1 MVIVHPSLT
10 MRCTP
15 AWCLVLIPSL
25 TFKCLA
31 SFERL
36 AYVYL
41 HSLQSQQR
49 ELSSAMLRV
58 IHSTIQAK
66 TIHKHLH
73 CSTPPRVIIS
83 GGCVAKSLRVSCKYN
98 CSLDPVKG
106 SYSKSS
112 CAKLECFSCLFWNV
126 TTLGINKWLWM
137 SWHAETGATLS
148 EKHVHSVGG
157 VAFEARCWH
166 GFALFK
172 SEYHYERTSWF
183 VYLSVW
189 RPKQARS
196 SLSSSSSSSIR
207 KQCISVPPWFCAL

>member
-112 CAKLECFSCLFWNV
+112 CAKLECYFMFVLECY
-126 TTLGINKWLWM
+126 
-137 SWHAETGATLS
+137 HARYLQGTMGELACRDGGNPIWEPCALCRWRCFRGA
-148 EKHVHSVGG
+148 
-157 VAFEARCWH
+157 
-166 GFALFK
+166 
-172 SEYHYERTSWF
+172 
-183 VYLSVW
+183 
-189 RPKQARS
+189 
-196 SLSSSSSSSIR
+196 SLT
-207 KQCISVPPWFCAL
+207 WFCTLQEWVPLWSDLQICVFKCVETKASG

>member
-1 MVIVHPSLT
+1 MSCITPS
-10 MRCTP
+10 
-15 AWCLVLIPSL
+15 W
-25 TFKCLA
+25 TFKRLA

-36 AYVYL
+36 AYVLL

-112 CAKLECFSCLFWNV
+112 CAKLECYFMFVLECY
-126 TTLGINKWLWM
+126 
-137 SWHAETGATLS
+137 HAWYVQGTMDELACGD
-148 EKHVHSVGG
+148 GG
-157 VAFEARCWH
+157 N
-166 GFALFK
+166 
-172 SEYHYERTSWF
+172 
-183 VYLSVW
+183 
-189 RPKQARS
+189 P
-196 SLSSSSSSSIR
+196 I
-207 KQCISVPPWFCAL
+207 

>member
-1 MVIVHPSLT
+1 MSPWYCIEVTFGPCVTFS
-10 MRCTP
+10 
-15 AWCLVLIPSL
+15 AWCLVLTPSL

-31 SFERL
+31 NFERL
-36 AYVYL
+36 AYVSL

-58 IHSTIQAK
+58 IHSTIHAK

-126 TTLGINKWLWM
+126 TTLGMTWNCGW
-137 SWHAETGATLS
+137 
-148 EKHVHSVGG
+148 VGMRRWG
-157 VAFEARCWH
+157 QPFQ
-166 GFALFK
+166 
-172 SEYHYERTSWF
+172 RTI
-183 VYLSVW
+183 
-189 RPKQARS
+189 S
-196 SLSSSSSSSIR
+196 SL
-207 KQCISVPPWFCAL
+207 